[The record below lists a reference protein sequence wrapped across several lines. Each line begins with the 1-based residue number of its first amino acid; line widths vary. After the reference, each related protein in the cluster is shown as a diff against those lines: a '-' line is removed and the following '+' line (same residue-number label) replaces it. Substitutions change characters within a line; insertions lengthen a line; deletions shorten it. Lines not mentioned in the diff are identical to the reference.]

1 MVLNK
6 LLMAFQVVL
15 SFFSINIEND
25 YLVKQGNVTLTYKDI
40 NGYALT
46 IPKKDRVGFFN
57 SADRIDSTI
66 KNLLNIKLLAKYS
79 ETSLQPIELNK
90 TIEREISAYLLDN
103 SDRLASEN
111 ISDLEYF
118 ELKDYLKM
126 VVKSELVKKELEKS
140 VNSLDLTNFAY
151 EKYLINKQSFYIE
164 KELRDIDY
172 FNIYYNEDNK
182 EQQLKIVNDLIDS
195 LKNNN

>member
-172 FNIYYNEDNK
+172 FNIYYNE
-182 EQQLKIVNDLIDS
+182 
-195 LKNNN
+195 